1 MKNPILPRYFVVES
15 RVLNYLKNAIIQ
27 ISEVTVMS
35 NQYKIKLLPLLA
47 LASLL
52 LAACSGLSAQTTPT
66 PEPETINDV
75 KPVVNATGKVVPTQ
89 YSRLSMTLPGVVDE
103 ILVEEGDQVEQDDL
117 LLRLK
122 GEEDLNAAISAANF
136 EITAAQKALD
146 DLYKNSET
154 ARTQALDA
162 IALQEKL
169 VRDARYQ
176 LDNFTPPQ
184 VQAKMSTAEALEW
197 AKQRLDRAYAAFE
210 PYKYY
215 SETDQTR
222 KDRKE
227 DYDDAQADYNA
238 AVKRLQYETELAVT
252 QANLQK
258 AQDDYQTWKDGP
270 DPKDVAVAQARLD
283 NAKAALKAAEAKLED
298 LELRAPFSG
307 TISEVNVR
315 QGEWINAGQAVLVA
329 ANLADLQVETTD
341 LNEIDA
347 ARVKVGNPVV
357 VTFDALPG
365 VEVNG
370 TVKSI
375 APKASEG
382 SGVNYTVVV
391 KLDELP
397 ELLRWGM
404 TAFVDIEVG
413 NQ

>member
-1 MKNPILPRYFVVES
+1 M
-15 RVLNYLKNAIIQ
+15 
-27 ISEVTVMS
+27 
-35 NQYKIKLLPLLA
+35 
-47 LASLL
+47 
-52 LAACSGLSAQTTPT
+52 
-66 PEPETINDV
+66 
-75 KPVVNATGKVVPTQ
+75 
-89 YSRLSMTLPGVVDE
+89 
-103 ILVEEGDQVEQDDL
+103 EEGDLVREGDL

-146 DLYKNSET
+146 DLYKNADT
-154 ARTQALDA
+154 ARTQALET

-184 VQAKMSTAEALEW
+184 IQSKMSTAEALEW
-197 AKQRLDRAYAAFE
+197 AKQRLDEAYAAFE

-215 SETDQTR
+215 PENDETR
-222 KDRKE
+222 EDRKE

-258 AQDDYQTWKDGP
+258 ALDDYATWKDGP
-270 DPKDVAVAQARLD
+270 DLKDVAVAQARLE
-283 NAKAALKAAEAKLED
+283 NAQAALKAAEAKMED

-370 TVKSI
+370 TIKSI

-413 NQ
+413 D

>member
-1 MKNPILPRYFVVES
+1 M
-15 RVLNYLKNAIIQ
+15 LKFRL
-27 ISEVTVMS
+27 E
-35 NQYKIKLLPLLA
+35 KLLTLLVFA
-47 LASLL
+47 GIL
-52 LAACSGLSAQTTPT
+52 LAACSGLSPQVTPT
-66 PEPETINDV
+66 PEPETVEDV
-75 KPVVNATGKVVPTQ
+75 QPVVNATGKAVPTQ
-89 YSRLSMTLPGVVDE
+89 YSRLGITLPGVVDE
-103 ILVEEGDQVEQDDL
+103 ILVEEGDQVQEGDV

-122 GEEDLNAAISAANF
+122 GEEDLNAAISGANF

-146 DLYKNSET
+146 DLYKNAQT
-154 ARTQALDA
+154 AQTQTLEA
-162 IALQEKL
+162 IATQERL

-184 VQAKMSTAEALEW
+184 VQSKMTATEALEW
-197 AKQRLDRAYAAFE
+197 AKQRLDTAYAAFE

-215 SETDQTR
+215 SENDSTR
-222 KDRKE
+222 EDRKE

-238 AVKRLQYETELAVT
+238 AVKRFQYETELTTA

-258 AQDDYQTWKDGP
+258 ALDDFAIWKDGP

-283 NAKAALKAAEAKLED
+283 NAKAALAAAEAKLED
-298 LELRAPFSG
+298 LELLAPFSG
-307 TISEVNVR
+307 TVSEVNVR
-315 QGEWINAGQAVLVA
+315 LGEWVNPGQPVLVV

-347 ARVKVGNPVV
+347 ARVKVGNPVT

-365 VEVNG
+365 VEVKG
-370 TVKSI
+370 VVKSV

-391 KLDELP
+391 TLDELP

-413 NQ
+413 E

>member
-1 MKNPILPRYFVVES
+1 MSKQHQTKILILF
-15 RVLNYLKNAIIQ
+15 
-27 ISEVTVMS
+27 
-35 NQYKIKLLPLLA
+35 A
-47 LASLL
+47 LTGML
-52 LAACSGLSAQTTPT
+52 LAACSGLSAQATPT
-66 PEPETINDV
+66 PEPETVNDV
-75 KPVVNATGKVVPTQ
+75 KPVVNATGKVVPAQ
-89 YSRLSMTLPGVVDE
+89 YSRLSMTLPGVVEE
-103 ILVEEGDQVEQDDL
+103 ILVEEGDQVNAGDL

-122 GEEDLNAAISAANF
+122 GEEDLNAAITAANY

-146 DLYKNSET
+146 DLDENADT
-154 ARTQALDA
+154 ARTQALDV

-184 VQAKMSTAEALEW
+184 VQSKMSTDEALAW
-197 AKQRLDRAYAAFE
+197 AKKRLDEAYAAFE

-215 SETDQTR
+215 SETDETR

-238 AVKRLQYETELAVT
+238 AVKRLQYETELAVA

-258 AQDDYQTWKDGP
+258 ALDDYDTWKDGP

-283 NAKAALKAAEAKLED
+283 NARSALKAAEAKLED
-298 LELRAPFSG
+298 LELKTPFSG

-347 ARVKVGNPVV
+347 ARVKVGYPVV

-382 SGVNYTVVV
+382 SGVNYTVIVE
-391 KLDELP
+391 LDEVP
-397 ELLRWGM
+397 DQLRWGM

>member
-1 MKNPILPRYFVVES
+1 M
-15 RVLNYLKNAIIQ
+15 LKNRL
-27 ISEVTVMS
+27 
-35 NQYKIKLLPLLA
+35 IKWLTLLVFAGTLLV
-47 LASLL
+47 
-52 LAACSGLSAQTTPT
+52 ACSGLTPQATPT
-66 PEPETINDV
+66 PEPETVEDV
-75 KPVVNATGKVVPTQ
+75 APVVNATGKAVPAQ
-89 YSRLSMTLPGVVDE
+89 YSRLGITVPGVVDE
-103 ILVEEGDQVEQDDL
+103 ILVEEGDLVQQGDV

-122 GEEDLNAAISAANF
+122 GEEDLTAAISAANF
-136 EITAAQKALD
+136 EVTAAQKALD
-146 DLYKNSET
+146 DLYKNAET
-154 ARTQALDA
+154 AKTQTLEA
-162 IALQEKL
+162 IAAQERL

-184 VQAKMSTAEALEW
+184 VQSKMTATEALEW
-197 AKQRLDRAYAAFE
+197 AKQRLDAAYAAFE

-215 SETDQTR
+215 SETDSTR
-222 KDRKE
+222 EDRKE

-238 AVKRLQYETELAVT
+238 AVKRLQYETELATT

-258 AQDDYQTWKDGP
+258 ALDDYAIWKDGP

-283 NAKAALKAAEAKLED
+283 NAQAVLAAAEAKLED

-307 TISEVNVR
+307 TVSEVNVR
-315 QGEWINAGQAVLVA
+315 LGEWVNPGQPVFVVA
-329 ANLADLQVETTD
+329 DLADLQVETTD

-347 ARVKVGNPVV
+347 ARVKVGNPVT

-365 VEVNG
+365 VQVNG
-370 TVKSI
+370 VIKSI

-391 KLDELP
+391 TLDELP

-413 NQ
+413 E

>member
-1 MKNPILPRYFVVES
+1 M
-15 RVLNYLKNAIIQ
+15 LKFRL
-27 ISEVTVMS
+27 E
-35 NQYKIKLLPLLA
+35 KLLTLLVFA
-47 LASLL
+47 GIL
-52 LAACSGLSAQTTPT
+52 LAACSGLSPQVTPT
-66 PEPETINDV
+66 PEPETVEDV
-75 KPVVNATGKVVPTQ
+75 QPVVNATGKAVPAQ
-89 YSRLSMTLPGVVDE
+89 YSRLGITLPGVVDE
-103 ILVEEGDQVEQDDL
+103 ILVEEGDQVQEGDV

-122 GEEDLNAAISAANF
+122 GEEDLNAAISGANF

-146 DLYKNSET
+146 DLYKNAQT
-154 ARTQALDA
+154 AQTQTLEA
-162 IALQEKL
+162 IATQERL

-184 VQAKMSTAEALEW
+184 VQSKMTATEALEW
-197 AKQRLDRAYAAFE
+197 AKQRLDTAYAAFE

-215 SETDQTR
+215 SENDSTR
-222 KDRKE
+222 EDRKE

-238 AVKRLQYETELAVT
+238 AVKRFQYETELTTA

-258 AQDDYQTWKDGP
+258 ALDDFAIWKDGP

-283 NAKAALKAAEAKLED
+283 NAKAALAAAEAKLED
-298 LELRAPFSG
+298 LELLAPFSG
-307 TISEVNVR
+307 TVSEVNVR
-315 QGEWINAGQAVLVA
+315 LGEWVNPGQPVLVV

-347 ARVKVGNPVV
+347 ARVKVGNPVT

-365 VEVNG
+365 VEVKG
-370 TVKSI
+370 VVKSV

-391 KLDELP
+391 TLDELP

-413 NQ
+413 E

>member
-1 MKNPILPRYFVVES
+1 M
-15 RVLNYLKNAIIQ
+15 LKNRL
-27 ISEVTVMS
+27 
-35 NQYKIKLLPLLA
+35 IKWLTLLVFAGTLLV
-47 LASLL
+47 
-52 LAACSGLSAQTTPT
+52 ACSGLTPQATPT
-66 PEPETINDV
+66 PEPETVEDV
-75 KPVVNATGKVVPTQ
+75 APVVNATGKAVPAQ
-89 YSRLSMTLPGVVDE
+89 YSRLGITVPGVVDE
-103 ILVEEGDQVEQDDL
+103 ILVEEGDLVHQGDV

-122 GEEDLNAAISAANF
+122 GEEDLTAAISAANF
-136 EITAAQKALD
+136 EVTAAQKALD
-146 DLYKNSET
+146 DLYKNAET
-154 ARTQALDA
+154 AKTQTLEA
-162 IALQEKL
+162 IAAQERL

-184 VQAKMSTAEALEW
+184 VQSKMTATEALEW
-197 AKQRLDRAYAAFE
+197 AKQRLDAAYAAFE

-215 SETDQTR
+215 SETDSTR
-222 KDRKE
+222 EDRKE

-238 AVKRLQYETELAVT
+238 AVKRLQYETELATT

-258 AQDDYQTWKDGP
+258 ALDDYAIWKDGP

-283 NAKAALKAAEAKLED
+283 NAQAVLAAAEAKLED

-307 TISEVNVR
+307 TVSEVNVR
-315 QGEWINAGQAVLVA
+315 LGEWVNPGQPVFVVA
-329 ANLADLQVETTD
+329 DLADLQVETTD

-347 ARVKVGNPVV
+347 ARVKVGNPVT

-365 VEVNG
+365 VQVNG
-370 TVKSI
+370 VIKSI

-391 KLDELP
+391 TLDELP

-413 NQ
+413 E

>member
-1 MKNPILPRYFVVES
+1 MEGTTM
-15 RVLNYLKNAIIQ
+15 LK
-27 ISEVTVMS
+27 TRL
-35 NQYKIKLLPLLA
+35 IKWLTLLA
-47 LASLL
+47 FAGLL
-52 LAACSGLSAQTTPT
+52 LGACSGLSPQTTPI
-66 PEPETINDV
+66 PEPETVEDV
-75 KPVVNATGKVVPTQ
+75 SPVVNATGKAVPAQ
-89 YSRLSMTLPGVVDE
+89 YSRLGITIPGVVNE
-103 ILVEEGDQVEQDDL
+103 ILVDEGDQVQEGDV

-146 DLYKNSET
+146 DLYKNAET
-154 ARTQALDA
+154 AKTQTLEA
-162 IALQEKL
+162 IAAQERL

-184 VQAKMSTAEALEW
+184 VQSSMTATEALEW
-197 AKQRLDRAYAAFE
+197 AKQRLDAAYAAFE

-215 SETDQTR
+215 PENDSTR
-222 KDRKE
+222 EDRKE

-238 AVKRLQYETELAVT
+238 AVKRLQYETELTTT

-258 AQDDYQTWKDGP
+258 ALDDYAIWKDGP
-270 DPKDVAVAQARLD
+270 DPKDVAVAQARL
-283 NAKAALKAAEAKLED
+283 NNGNAALSAAEAKLED
-298 LELRAPFSG
+298 LELLAPFSG

-315 QGEWINAGQAVLVA
+315 LGEWVNPGQPVLVVA
-329 ANLADLQVETTD
+329 DLADLQVETTD

-347 ARVKVGNPVV
+347 ARVNVGNPVT

-365 VEVNG
+365 VEVKG
-370 TVKSI
+370 IVKSI

-391 KLDELP
+391 TLDELP

-413 NQ
+413 D

>member
-1 MKNPILPRYFVVES
+1 MLKVRSIKIL
-15 RVLNYLKNAIIQ
+15 L
-27 ISEVTVMS
+27 
-35 NQYKIKLLPLLA
+35 LLA
-47 LASLL
+47 LTSLF
-52 LAACSGLSAQTTPT
+52 LAACSGLAPQATATPA
-66 PEPETINDV
+66 PETVEDV
-75 KPVVNATGKVVPTQ
+75 KPVVNATGKAVPAQ
-89 YSRLSMTLPGVVDE
+89 YSRLSITVPGVVQE
-103 ILVEEGDQVEQDDL
+103 ILVDEGDQVEEGQV

-122 GEEDLNAAISAANF
+122 GKEDLSAAISAAEF
-136 EITAAQKALD
+136 EITAAEKALD
-146 DLYKNSET
+146 DLYTNADT
-154 ARTQALDA
+154 ARTQALEA
-162 IALQEKL
+162 IAIQEKL

-184 VQAKMSTAEALEW
+184 TQSKMTTSEALAW
-197 AKQRLDRAYAAFE
+197 AKERLDAAYAAFE

-215 SETDQTR
+215 SENDSTR

-238 AVKRLQYETELAVT
+238 AVKRLQYETELAT
-252 QANLQK
+252 TLANLKK
-258 AQDDYQTWKDGP
+258 AQDDYATWKDGP
-270 DPKDVAVAQARLD
+270 DPKDVTVAQARLD
-283 NAKAALKAAEAKLED
+283 NAKIALAAAEANLQD

-307 TISEVNVR
+307 TVSEANVR
-315 QGEWINAGQAVLVA
+315 VGEWINPGQPVLVI

-347 ARVKVGNPVV
+347 ARVKVGNPVT

-365 VEVNG
+365 VEVKG
-370 TVKSI
+370 VVKSI

-391 KLDELP
+391 RLDELP

-413 NQ
+413 K

>member
-1 MKNPILPRYFVVES
+1 MMKKRGYQLLIL
-15 RVLNYLKNAIIQ
+15 
-27 ISEVTVMS
+27 
-35 NQYKIKLLPLLA
+35 
-47 LASLL
+47 LL
-52 LAACSGLSAQTTPT
+52 LAGLLLTACSGLSQQATPT
-66 PEPETINDV
+66 PEPETLEDV
-75 KPVVNATGKVVPTQ
+75 KPVVSATGKVVPGR
-89 YSRLSMTLPGVVDE
+89 YSRLSVTIPGVVE
-103 ILVEEGDQVEQDDL
+103 QVLVAEGDQVQQGEV

-122 GEEDLNAAISAANF
+122 GEEDLNAAITAAKL
-136 EITAAQKALD
+136 EVAAAQKALD
-146 DLYKNSET
+146 DLYKNAET
-154 ARTQALDA
+154 AKTQALEA
-162 IALQEKL
+162 IALYEKV

-184 VQAKMSTAEALEW
+184 AQAKMSTAEALAW
-197 AKQRLDRAYAAFE
+197 AKQRLDAAYAAFL

-215 SETDQTR
+215 PENDATR

-238 AVKRLQYETELAVT
+238 AVKRLQYETELAVA

-258 AQDDYQTWKDGP
+258 ALDDYATWKDGP
-270 DPKDVAVAQARLD
+270 DPEELAVAQARLE
-283 NAKAALKAAEAKLED
+283 NAHAALSAAQAKLED

-315 QGEWINAGQAVLVA
+315 LGEWINPGIPVMVIAD
-329 ANLADLQVETTD
+329 LADLQIETTD

-365 VEVNG
+365 VEVQG
-370 TVKSI
+370 VVKSI

-382 SGVNYTVVV
+382 SGVNYTVVIIPE
-391 KLDELP
+391 KLP

-413 NQ
+413 E